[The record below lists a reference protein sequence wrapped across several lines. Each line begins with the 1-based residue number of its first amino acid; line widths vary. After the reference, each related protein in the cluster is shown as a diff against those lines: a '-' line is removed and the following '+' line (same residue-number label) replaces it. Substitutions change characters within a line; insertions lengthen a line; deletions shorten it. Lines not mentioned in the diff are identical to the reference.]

1 LLDINDD
8 PLSRALGL
16 GSLLA
21 PTPVKRVAQGEKDVA
36 LQLSKAGV
44 NLASLLNAAMGSQSE
59 APPDPRMFVIV
70 TLVRLPGSL
79 SGDRTKALIRTLNNA

>member
-1 LLDINDD
+1 VREAADQQGG
-8 PLSRALGL
+8 RCCAY
-16 GSLLA
+16 
-21 PTPVKRVAQGEKDVA
+21 VAQGEKDVA

-44 NLASLLNAAMGSQSE
+44 RLASLLNAAMGSQSE
-59 APPDPRMFVIV
+59 APPDPRMFVIA